1 MKYTLFRHITI
12 QLYDDSYNAK
22 ILIIILSSKIA
33 YFCTDQAPSK
43 TFEGQKCNSC
53 NSHYPGIEIFTWA
66 WAIPVMTGVKT
77 ITVAFRLTET
87 ITVSV
92 VSSTSTSTAPSL
104 YNVVTRHLQR
114 RRTPM
119 VTMSTGHT
127 YTQQKQGDNLKIFV
141 SLHSQDGLLQL
152 TLRYAFILT
161 VVPIANCII
170 IMTKC
175 NINCRRENKQLVK
188 YLHWRVKNPY
198 VMREPSKS

>member
-43 TFEGQKCNSC
+43 TLEDQKCNSC
-53 NSHYPGIEIFTWA
+53 NSHCPGIRIFFTWA
-66 WAIPVMTGVKT
+66 WAIPVMAGVKT

-87 ITVSV
+87 ISVSV
-92 VSSTSTSTAPSL
+92 FSSTSTSTSTSSAPRSFLDPPSL

-114 RRTPM
+114 RETPM

-127 YTQQKQGDNLKIFV
+127 YTQ
-141 SLHSQDGLLQL
+141 
-152 TLRYAFILT
+152 
-161 VVPIANCII
+161 
-170 IMTKC
+170 
-175 NINCRRENKQLVK
+175 
-188 YLHWRVKNPY
+188 
-198 VMREPSKS
+198 